1 LSAESVLMILNL
13 ILGFGFAVPIISYL
27 QKINAMPAKFYLTFI
42 ILIGI
47 YFIECTAV
55 IFGMGIPVFSVV
67 LAVVWGF
74 VFSYWLRNRLQNRQ
88 LLKSSLYLT
97 LYSCLPAASFIVVPL
112 LMWIAGRQILS
123 AEEGAQFGIPELF
136 WPFNTILGFYAAI
149 VIGAVVLKTL
159 ITMGIVR
166 SKREANEEKLDVR
179 I

>member
-1 LSAESVLMILNL
+1 MSTESVLMILNL

-27 QKINAMPAKFYLTFI
+27 QKINVMPAKFYLTFI

-55 IFGMGIPVFSVV
+55 IFGMGIPVFSVA

-74 VFSYWLRNRLQNRQ
+74 VFSYWLRNRAQNRQ
-88 LLKSSLYLT
+88 VQKSSLFLT
-97 LYSCLPAASFIVVPL
+97 LYSCLPATSFILVPI

-123 AEEGAQFGIPELF
+123 AEEGVRFGIPELF

-149 VIGAVVLKTL
+149 VIGAVVLKTI

-166 SKREANEEKLDVR
+166 SKGRQTQTEISTV
-179 I
+179 